1 MLLILP
7 AVLSGSLI
15 EFSHLARILSYD
27 THNGTFMKSIIAL
40 ILSVY
45 FFVVAFAPLTDRA
58 TIASTEYYIY
68 LPIVNKSE
76 PFRLN
81 VVVNGD
87 FEAGR
92 TDWIEYEDS
101 PYFNFPLIV
110 HENDL
115 SSPIKPFNGSW
126 VAWLGGDSE
135 LITYIEQQVTIPE
148 SSPELVYWHWVD
160 SRFDCDDSFGG
171 VVINETYVD
180 YYLLCSDTDTGG
192 WVKRTVDLNAFAGQT
207 VVLWVFSR
215 TEVDN
220 YSSLYIDAVSIHASP

>member
-1 MLLILP
+1 
-7 AVLSGSLI
+7 
-15 EFSHLARILSYD
+15 
-27 THNGTFMKSIIAL
+27 MKSIIAF
-40 ILSVY
+40 ILSTY
-45 FFVVAFAPLTDRA
+45 FFVVAFAPLTDRSM
-58 TIASTEYYIY
+58 IASGEYHIY
-68 LPIVNKSE
+68 LPIVSKS
-76 PFRLN
+76 LASSVN

-92 TDWIEYEDS
+92 TGWIEYEDS
-101 PYFNFPLIV
+101 PYFSFPLIV
-110 HENDL
+110 HEKDL
-115 SSPIKPFNGSW
+115 PSLIEPFNGSW

-135 LITYIEQQVTIPE
+135 LVTYIEQQVTIPE
-148 SSPELVYWHWVD
+148 LSPELVYWHWID

-207 VVLWVFSR
+207 VVLRVFSR

-220 YSSLYIDAVSIHASP
+220 YSSLYIDAVTIYASP